1 MTDLSI
7 VLQLLFIGVSLG
19 GVYALMGS
27 GLTIVFGVMRIVN
40 IAHAALMMI
49 ASYATYFAFQKW
61 GLDPILSIVLTIPLM
76 YFVGVIVYKVFFSSL
91 KKGARYGELTVLLTF
106 SIALIVEG
114 VLGFF
119 FTNTYRTTSPTYST
133 DAWLF
138 GDLFLPKGQFY
149 ATILS
154 ILLIFALWAIL
165 RYTRIGNAI
174 RATMQ
179 NPTAAQVVGVNIEK
193 ASVTAFGIGLALG
206 GAAGSMST
214 YMFPFYPG
222 KHWEWIGILLSLI
235 VLGGM
240 GSLMGALVGAMMLSV
255 TATFVSHY
263 FGPTWSAVTFFL
275 ALFLVLLFRP
285 QGLFGKKMEVK

>member
-1 MTDLSI
+1 MADSSML
-7 VLQLLFIGVSLG
+7 VQLLLIGVSLG

-49 ASYATYFAFQKW
+49 ASYLTYFAFNQF
-61 GLDPILSIVLTIPLM
+61 GLDPILSVFLTMPVM
-76 YFVGVIVYKVFFSSL
+76 YFVGVFVYKLFFSRLS
-91 KKGARYGELTVLLTF
+91 KDARYGELTVLLTF
-106 SIALIVEG
+106 SIALIAEG
-114 VLGFF
+114 LLGYF
-119 FTNTYRTTSPTYST
+119 FTNTYRSTSPTYATSSFI
-133 DAWLF
+133 F

-154 ILLIFALWAIL
+154 ILLIFALWAFL
-165 RYTRIGNAI
+165 RYTRLGNAI

-179 NPTAAQVVGVNIEK
+179 NSTAAQVVGVNIEK
-193 ASVTAFGIGLALG
+193 ASVAAFGIGLAMG
-206 GAAGSMST
+206 GAAGSLST

-240 GSLMGALVGAMMLSV
+240 GSLMGALVGAMLLAVS
-255 TATFVSHY
+255 ATFVSHF

-275 ALFLVLLFRP
+275 ALFLILLFRP

>member
-1 MTDLSI
+1 MANL
-7 VLQLLFIGVSLG
+7 VLPVQLLFIGLSLG

-40 IAHAALMMI
+40 IAHAALMMV
-49 ASYATYFAFQKW
+49 ASYVTYFAFQEF
-61 GLDPILSIVLTIPLM
+61 GLDPILSVILTMPVM
-76 YFVGVIVYKVFFSSL
+76 YLLGVVVYKVFFSSL
-91 KKGARYGELTVLLTF
+91 AKDLRFGELTVLLTF

-114 VLGFF
+114 VLGYF
-119 FTNTYRTTSPTYST
+119 FTNTYRSTSPTYST
-133 DAWLF
+133 SAFLF

-149 ATILS
+149 ATLLS
-154 ILLIFALWAIL
+154 IALIIGLWAFL
-165 RYTRIGNAI
+165 RYTRAGNAI

-179 NPTAAQVVGVNIEK
+179 NATAAQVVGVNIEK
-193 ASVTAFGIGLALG
+193 ASVTAFGIGLAMG
-206 GAAGSMST
+206 GAAGSLST

-240 GSLMGALVGAMMLSV
+240 GSLLGAVVGAMLLSV
-255 TATFVSHY
+255 IATFVSHFY
-263 FGPTWSAVTFFL
+263 GPTLSAMTFFL
-275 ALFLVLLFRP
+275 ALFLILLFRP

>member
-1 MTDLSI
+1 MTDMALI
-7 VLQLLFIGVSLG
+7 IQLLFIGVSLG

-40 IAHAALMMI
+40 IAHAALMMV
-49 ASYATYFAFQKW
+49 ASYVTYFAYIRI
-61 GLDPILSIVLTIPLM
+61 GMDPILSIFLTIPLM
-76 YFVGVIVYKVFFSSL
+76 YFVGVITYKVFFSRLS
-91 KKGARYGELTVLLTF
+91 KGIRYGELTVLLTF

-114 VLGFF
+114 LLGYF
-119 FTNTYRTTSPTYST
+119 FTNTYRSTSPTYST
-133 DAWLF
+133 SAFLF
-138 GDLFLPKGQFY
+138 GELFLPKGQFY

-154 ILLIFALWAIL
+154 IVLIAALWAFL

-193 ASVTAFGIGLALG
+193 ASVVAFGIGLALG
-206 GAAGSMST
+206 GAAGSLST

-240 GSLMGALVGAMMLSV
+240 GSLLGALVGAMLLAV

-275 ALFLVLLFRP
+275 ALFLILLFRP
-285 QGLFGKKMEVK
+285 EGLFGKKMEVK